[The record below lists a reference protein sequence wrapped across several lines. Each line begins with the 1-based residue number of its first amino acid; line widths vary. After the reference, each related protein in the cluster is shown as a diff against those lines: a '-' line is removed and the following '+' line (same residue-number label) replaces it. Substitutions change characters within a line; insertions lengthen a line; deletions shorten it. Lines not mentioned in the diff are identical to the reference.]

1 MKYETWPCLQWHH
14 LRPQQLELKTTS
26 LKLKK
31 ESKDIKLEHIWVSR
45 WTICSRVV
53 LWAAGF
59 DKEEDRME
67 WNKTISLV
75 LLHRF
80 LSLKKKKK
88 NFPSLVWQ
96 WYVSAAV
103 TGVLLVPESSA
114 LNAGSVWKWSE
125 KMCAVYLC
133 MQCVGAQFEWILDTL
148 DTVRVLEYYG
158 IWGNALWNSDAKD
171 SR

>member
-88 NFPSLVWQ
+88 KLSIFSLTMICECSSHWSTLSARKQCFECRFRLEVVWED
-96 WYVSAAV
+96 VRCVFVHAV
-103 TGVLLVPESSA
+103 CGR
-114 LNAGSVWKWSE
+114 
-125 KMCAVYLC
+125 
-133 MQCVGAQFEWILDTL
+133 
-148 DTVRVLEYYG
+148 TVRVDTWYLG
-158 IWGNALWNSDAKD
+158 HRACPWVLWDLRKCTLKF
-171 SR
+171 RC